1 MLSRR
6 RFLGSLLTAVAAA
19 PLASLALPQD
29 AQAQQWQIPNR
40 RSPNFNGP
48 PAPRRE
54 ARPLARPGYVWVPG
68 YWMWSSRS
76 RRYVWVSGR
85 WERNRPG
92 FRHVGPQWV
101 HRGGEWV
108 FIPGRWV
115 R

>member
-6 RFLGSLLTAVAAA
+6 SFLRSLMAGAAV
-19 PLASLALPQD
+19 PLASLAAAPD

-48 PAPRRE
+48 PAPRSE
-54 ARPLARPGYVWVPG
+54 ARPPARRGYVWVPG

-76 RRYVWVSGR
+76 RSYVWVAGR
-85 WERNRPG
+85 WERARPG

-101 HRGGEWV
+101 LRGGEWV